1 MLWHQM
7 QVIISQVEQIKYEI
21 SVNIPSEC
29 CEYSGYKRTIAEIL
43 KSMEYLELS
52 QDLVYIQN
60 QKLSVSFCMR
70 AL

>member
-1 MLWHQM
+1 M

-21 SVNIPSEC
+21 SVNIPWEC
-29 CEYSGYKRTIAEIL
+29 YEYSGYKRTIAEIL

>member
-1 MLWHQM
+1 MWLQM
-7 QVIISQVEQIKYEI
+7 QVIISQVGQTKFEI
-21 SVNIPSEC
+21 SMNILREC

-60 QKLSVSFCMR
+60 QKLSVSSSIR
-70 AL
+70 AF